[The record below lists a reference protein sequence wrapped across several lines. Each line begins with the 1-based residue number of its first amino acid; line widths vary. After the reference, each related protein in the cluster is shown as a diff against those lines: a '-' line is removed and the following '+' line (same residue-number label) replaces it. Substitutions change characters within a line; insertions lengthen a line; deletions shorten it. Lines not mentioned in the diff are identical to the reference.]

1 MSSDAAGG
9 AFVDRARAA
18 PSEARAASTVWGA
31 RLRMSEEGITLAGVL
46 TGHGDRS
53 RWSDRGARWPMS
65 ND

>member
-18 PSEARAASTVWGA
+18 STVWGG
-31 RLRMSEEGITLAGVL
+31 RLRKSEEGITLAGVL

>member
-18 PSEARAASTVWGA
+18 PSEARAASTVWGG
-31 RLRMSEEGITLAGVL
+31 RLRKSEEGITLAGVL

-53 RWSDRGARWPMS
+53 R
-65 ND
+65 